1 MAAVSSESTT
11 PRILEVF
18 ADVMCPFA
26 HIGLARVAARRDA
39 LGVDVVLAVKAW
51 PLELINGRPLDPDFV
66 AEEIDVLRAGVA
78 PDLFAGFDR
87 STFPATTLPALALA
101 HAASLVDAP
110 TGERVSLALRRAL
123 WEEGRD
129 VSDPEVL
136 ADIAAAHGV
145 STDPDRDRAGLL
157 AEWEDG
163 KARGVRGSPEFVLD
177 GAAWFCPSLNVR
189 RVDGELVVDVD
200 AATMSAFLEA
210 VFPA

>member
-1 MAAVSSESTT
+1 MA
-11 PRILEVF
+11 PRVLEVF

-26 HIGLARVAARRDA
+26 HIGLARVAARRDE
-39 LGVDVVLAVKAW
+39 LGADVVLAVKAW
-51 PLELINGRPLDPDFV
+51 PLELINGHPLDPGFV

-78 PDLFAGFDR
+78 PDLFTGFDAAA
-87 STFPATTLPALALA
+87 FPATTLPALGLA
-101 HAASLVDAP
+101 HAARLVDDV

-129 VSDPEVL
+129 VADPAVL
-136 ADIAAAHGV
+136 AAVAAEHGV
-145 STDPDRDRAGLL
+145 TTDTNRDRDGVL
-157 AEWEDG
+157 AEWGDG

-177 GAAWFCPSLNVR
+177 GTAWFCPSLDVR

-200 AATMSAFLEA
+200 AATLAAFLES